1 MIYNDNFSFFEN
13 INSQFMEYESNLNMK
28 RFIIKKRKTKIIFE
42 L

>member
-13 INSQFMEYESNLNMK
+13 INSQFMEYESKLNVK